1 MLQIHETRGTRK
13 GPHENIGPSES
24 VGAKWSVRSRRA
36 RDRLGQRV
44 RPSADSRGPRRI
56 HSTHR
61 IKYARRHLRLTSAR
75 FYLPLHQCI
84 GGTRSPDA
92 TEIGATSQ
100 RRAWAPRRQT
110 RADIRLYTCG
120 KARERPAW
128 RGTVER
134 GVRIGTALN
143 AACSMHTGSERS
155 RRVCRCVVSLRAL
168 CAAVASSV
176 GLYSITT
183 SELVYGYVARL
194 REVRLRDHARAS
206 IRGVVK

>member
-1 MLQIHETRGTRK
+1 MYRYYGAVLKSRGQTQPTKNRVWGTRK

-44 RPSADSRGPRRI
+44 RPSANSRGPRRI
-56 HSTHR
+56 HSTRR
-61 IKYARRHLRLTSAR
+61 IKHARRHLRLTSAR

-92 TEIGATSQ
+92 TEIGATGQ

-110 RADIRLYTCG
+110 RAGIRLCSCG

-143 AACSMHTGSERS
+143 AACSMRTGSEMVAASVPMRGGS
-155 RRVCRCVVSLRAL
+155 ARSLRRGRII
-168 CAAVASSV
+168 CGAVQHH
-176 GLYSITT
+176 Y
-183 SELVYGYVARL
+183 E
-194 REVRLRDHARAS
+194 
-206 IRGVVK
+206 